1 MTKVNISY
9 LSMTEEGGERRSVRQ
24 MELWRGYGF
33 HCNCQACTL
42 VASEFDNEEELREN
56 LKQLQMVGAKN
67 WDEIDASEYLEGI
80 SRLQGNMKHIMDV
93 LAICF
98 HASKDQ
104 VVYLRENIRY
114 RPPPGTQTGIWGEMP
129 YTGPLHLWPWIT
141 RGEQKSATLATTF
154 LCSGGKL
161 EGEVGGVATLEG
173 MQPSPSYLNKLPPTY
188 NFSMALPKI
197 FHILCK
203 TTFIEIQYNFCTC
216 VRILLVRFPNSLGCE
231 LGERRSYSL

>member
-1 MTKVNISY
+1 MNISY

-129 YTGPLHLWPWIT
+129 YTGPLHLWPSIT
-141 RGEQKSATLATTF
+141 GGEQKSATLCDHVPM
-154 LCSGGKL
+154 LRRKIGGR
-161 EGEVGGVATLEG
+161 GWRCCNFGGNAA
-173 MQPSPSYLNKLPPTY
+173 
-188 NFSMALPKI
+188 FSII
-197 FHILCK
+197 FKQI
-203 TTFIEIQYNFCTC
+203 T
-216 VRILLVRFPNSLGCE
+216 PNL
-231 LGERRSYSL
+231 

>member
-1 MTKVNISY
+1 MTNQVNISY

-129 YTGPLHLWPWIT
+129 YTGPLHLWPCIT
-141 RGEQKSATLATTF
+141 GGEQKSATLCDHVPMLRRKIGGRGWRCCNFGGNAAFSIIFKQPITF
-154 LCSGGKL
+154 PWHCKKNI
-161 EGEVGGVATLEG
+161 
-173 MQPSPSYLNKLPPTY
+173 SYFVVN
-188 NFSMALPKI
+188 NI
-197 FHILCK
+197 H
-203 TTFIEIQYNFCTC
+203 
-216 VRILLVRFPNSLGCE
+216 
-231 LGERRSYSL
+231 